1 MGDPERPSRLGHHP
15 GGTGFGRRDDD
26 DEYALLHQ
34 SELDD
39 GAHGGPGGVAGAYDP
54 TAPMGGM
61 PPPAGS
67 RIMHDYDTG
76 YGGPYG
82 RYGSQPV
89 DDPYNGST
97 GGGGMYGR

>member
-1 MGDPERPSRLGHHP
+1 MGDPERPSRLGHHSP
-15 GGTGFGRRDDD
+15 SGFGRRDDD

-39 GAHGGPGGVAGAYDP
+39 GGHAPTGAYDP
-54 TAPMGGM
+54 TAPSGGM
-61 PPPAGS
+61 PPSG

-82 RYGSQPV
+82 RYGSGQPG
-89 DDPYNGST
+89 DEFGGST
-97 GGGGMYGR
+97 AGGGMYGR